1 MDNIEEKSDSTVLA
15 SARALGSYG
24 TIHEVDRKALAA
36 IHQSLKYTIVPGNAM
51 RLLIKGLEDGFP
63 TSESFQSIYDA
74 ALAANIA
81 PHNCTSRIP
90 SISYDSNRE
99 RYVDYI
105 QTKLAVRSV
114 QH

>member
-1 MDNIEEKSDSTVLA
+1 MSPSHRFNQICEKGQSTEA
-15 SARALGSYG
+15 
-24 TIHEVDRKALAA
+24 
-36 IHQSLKYTIVPGNAM
+36 LKYTIVPGNAM
-51 RLLIKGLEDGFP
+51 HLLIKGLEDGFP

-81 PHNCTSRIP
+81 PQNYTSRIP

-105 QTKLAVRSV
+105 ETKLAVRWTKLAVRSV
-114 QH
+114 QHYCPGVARHPKLES